1 MKLALRAACAVGL
14 LLSTGVLARDSVRH
28 YPLKDVINMPE
39 AQGKLDGSVKFY
51 LAGQKTPKIL
61 KRMSS
66 NVSNKKTNSVGKD
79 EEFGCRWAAMSALLS
94 FQESAKRLG
103 ANAVVDIVSY
113 YKKVESKSATDYECH
128 SGNIVVGVTLKGTYA
143 KIQ

>member
-1 MKLALRAACAVGL
+1 MKTLINAACIAGL
-14 LLSTGVLARDSVRH
+14 LIGSPVLARDTTQNF
-28 YPLKDVINMPE
+28 PLSDVINMPD
-39 AQGKLDGSVKFY
+39 AKGKLDGSVKFY

-66 NVSNKKTNSVGKD
+66 DVSNKKTNSVGKSD
-79 EEFGCRWAAMSALLS
+79 EFGCRWAALSALMS

-113 YKKVESKSATDYECH
+113 YKKVESKSPTDFQCH
-128 SGNIVVGVTLKGTYA
+128 AGNILVGVTLKGTYA
-143 KIQ
+143 KIP